1 MAFNRVERVKE
12 EMKRELS
19 AIIREL
25 KDPRIS
31 QMTSV
36 VAADVTKDLKYA
48 KVYVSS
54 FMQDKSVEKGVKGLQ
69 SAAGYIQSTIGKKL
83 TIRQFPKLTF
93 IADSS
98 IKDGFEMVQKLNEI
112 EKEDAEK
119 ARILAESGY
128 VSSSDAE

>member
-31 QMTSV
+31 QMTSI

-48 KVYVSS
+48 KVYVSV
-54 FMQDKSVEKGVKGLQ
+54 MGTEEEKKN
-69 SAAGYIQSTIGKKL
+69 T
-83 TIRQFPKLTF
+83 
-93 IADSS
+93 
-98 IKDGFEMVQKLNEI
+98 
-112 EKEDAEK
+112 
-119 ARILAESGY
+119 
-128 VSSSDAE
+128 

>member
-48 KVYVSS
+48 KVYVSVMGS
-54 FMQDKSVEKGVKGLQ
+54 EEEKQNTLKALKS
-69 SAAGYIQSTIGKKL
+69 ATGYIKKE
-83 TIRQFPKLTF
+83 
-93 IADSS
+93 IASRLNLRIVPEPSFVLDTS
-98 IKDGFEMVQKLNEI
+98 IDYGMHINELLNKI
-112 EKEDAEK
+112 NGDK
-119 ARILAESGY
+119 
-128 VSSSDAE
+128 